1 MYVKSEGILLILS
14 SPSGAGKTT
23 ISEKLLARSS
33 DLVRSISMT
42 TRKPRTGEIDGKDYF
57 FVTEEKFH
65 ELCEAN
71 SMLEYAKVFN
81 NFYGIPKYFI
91 NQNLENGISILLS
104 IDWQGAFHLSK
115 IIEKK
120 VVSIFILPP
129 SMKELQLRL
138 NKRNSDNSSTIEH
151 RLTMAQD
158 EMNKCNQYD
167 YVIINDDIDK
177 SVKDV
182 SCILEA
188 EKLKVQRK
196 INLKEFIDKINS
208 SM

>member
-1 MYVKSEGILLILS
+1 
-14 SPSGAGKTT
+14 
-23 ISEKLLARSS
+23 
-33 DLVRSISMT
+33 
-42 TRKPRTGEIDGKDYF
+42 
-57 FVTEEKFH
+57 
-65 ELCEAN
+65 
-71 SMLEYAKVFN
+71 MLEYAKVFN